1 MDHTS
6 AFNPSNSSP
15 PAEPNTSSQST
26 PRNPQ
31 SLFATNFAPQLNQ
44 QFQSQFPPN
53 FNPFNP
59 YGFPPNFNPY
69 NLGNPYEGNFNL
81 SPNGVFGRGA
91 AVEGVRSSSPV
102 ESMPFVL
109 GAGSSSPA
117 SSMSAAPQMNEDFSN
132 QEWSDN
138 SEGEEKKGGCMNWTE
153 EENLKL
159 ISSWLHHSNDSVK
172 GNSQKG
178 ENFWKNI
185 VAEFNSNVPED
196 RRRKVPQCKTHWT
209 KTNKLV
215 VHFNGCWVRM
225 MRARASGESDD
236 KVMANAHAVYK
247 RESKGNKPFTLDY
260 WWRAVKDQQKWAKR
274 KENQDMT
281 SSKRLKNNASGAYT
295 SSSNQESEEASPS
308 EKSRPE
314 GQNQA
319 KARMKGKEKKL
330 TSDLTL
336 ESLKTGKMKLYHEA
350 TQVKA
355 AAVAKAADA
364 TEKKATVDLLNKY
377 IEMNTMDT
385 TGFSDAQIKRHK
397 IALNYLQTKLSK
409 NN

>member
-1 MDHTS
+1 
-6 AFNPSNSSP
+6 
-15 PAEPNTSSQST
+15 
-26 PRNPQ
+26 
-31 SLFATNFAPQLNQ
+31 
-44 QFQSQFPPN
+44 
-53 FNPFNP
+53 
-59 YGFPPNFNPY
+59 
-69 NLGNPYEGNFNL
+69 
-81 SPNGVFGRGA
+81 VFGRGA

-117 SSMSAAPQMNEDFSN
+117 SPMSAAPQMNEDFSN

-138 SEGEEKKGGCMNWTE
+138 SEGEERKGGRMNWTE

-215 VHFNGCWVRM
+215 VHFNGCLVRM

-236 KVMANAHAVYK
+236 QVMANAHAVYK

-336 ESLKTGKMKLYHEA
+336 ESLKTGKMRLYHEA

-355 AAVAKAADA
+355 AAVAKVADA
-364 TEKKATVDLLNKY
+364 PKILFTVKLYPGSNNDLNVLNQSPLFTTTLQGSATKVLFTVNDIQYNMGYYLADGIYPEWASFVKTIPLPYSEKHKLYAKKQ
-377 IEMNTMDT
+377 E
-385 TGFSDAQIKRHK
+385 AARKRC
-397 IALNYLQTKLSK
+397 
-409 NN
+409 

>member
-6 AFNPSNSSP
+6 GFNPSNSSP
-15 PAEPNTSSQST
+15 PVEPNTSSQST

-53 FNPFNP
+53 FNP

-91 AVEGVRSSSPV
+91 AVEGVRSSSLV

-117 SSMSAAPQMNEDFSN
+117 SPMSAAPQMNEDFSN

-196 RRRKVPQCKTHWT
+196 
-209 KTNKLV
+209 
-215 VHFNGCWVRM
+215 
-225 MRARASGESDD
+225 
-236 KVMANAHAVYK
+236 
-247 RESKGNKPFTLDY
+247 
-260 WWRAVKDQQKWAKR
+260 
-274 KENQDMT
+274 
-281 SSKRLKNNASGAYT
+281 
-295 SSSNQESEEASPS
+295 
-308 EKSRPE
+308 
-314 GQNQA
+314 
-319 KARMKGKEKKL
+319 
-330 TSDLTL
+330 
-336 ESLKTGKMKLYHEA
+336 
-350 TQVKA
+350 
-355 AAVAKAADA
+355 
-364 TEKKATVDLLNKY
+364 
-377 IEMNTMDT
+377 
-385 TGFSDAQIKRHK
+385 
-397 IALNYLQTKLSK
+397 
-409 NN
+409 